1 MPKEILPLIYL
12 IALSF
17 NSFAETKLEGKLEPF
32 LGKPSLEIQPVFK
45 GERFG
50 NIVVTMDGTILAT
63 WGTTHVRAKRS
74 EDGGKT
80 WGPEIVIAKPGFQAG
95 GLTVNEINGD
105 IFAFIE
111 ERHPP
116 APISVYKSQDDGKTW
131 KKVNVTIKPDSNGN
145 TPSMHMNE
153 HGITLRHGKFKGCLL
168 YTSPSPRDAH
178 EPRMPS
184 SA

>member
-1 MPKEILPLIYL
+1 MPKEILSLIYL

-50 NIVVTMDGTILAT
+50 NIAVTMDGTVLAT

-80 WGPEIVIAKPGFQAG
+80 WGPEIVIAKPGFQ
-95 GLTVNEINGD
+95 LVD
-105 IFAFIE
+105 
-111 ERHPP
+111 
-116 APISVYKSQDDGKTW
+116 
-131 KKVNVTIKPDSNGN
+131 
-145 TPSMHMNE
+145 
-153 HGITLRHGKFKGCLL
+153 
-168 YTSPSPRDAH
+168 
-178 EPRMPS
+178 
-184 SA
+184 